1 MLIVKMLLDY
11 KKVYLLSHIVI
22 SLFFANS
29 QKFCSYNNIMI
40 DGQVQNTELVP
51 NRSAHGEDSVEILSC
66 Y

>member
-29 QKFCSYNNIMI
+29 QKFCSNNDIMI
-40 DGQVQNTELVP
+40 DGQIQNTELVP
-51 NRSAHGEDSVEILSC
+51 NRYGEDSVEIF
-66 Y
+66 

>member
-1 MLIVKMLLDY
+1 MMIVKMLLDY

-29 QKFCSYNNIMI
+29 QKFCYNNIMI
-40 DGQVQNTELVP
+40 DGQIQNTELVP